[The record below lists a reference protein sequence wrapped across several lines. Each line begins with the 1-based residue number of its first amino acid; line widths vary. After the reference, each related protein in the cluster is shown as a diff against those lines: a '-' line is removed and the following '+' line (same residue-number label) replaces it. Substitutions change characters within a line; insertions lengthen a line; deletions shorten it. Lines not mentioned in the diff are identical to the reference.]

1 MSLSRR
7 TLMQSTLAA
16 GASLALPASA
26 LAQVAAAA
34 ESAPAAQPKNDKP
47 GLAVIGAGGIA
58 RWHAQYLPKH
68 FTVVAVA
75 DVDRGR
81 AESYGR
87 DVAGGKAFTTQ
98 DYRQA
103 LGRKDVDMVLITT
116 PDHWHAR
123 IAIDAMRAGKDVY
136 CEKPLTLTI
145 DEGRTVCRVARET
158 ARVVQVGSQQRSDD
172 FFPTAVALAH
182 AGRVGKLKNVIVVIG
197 PTPTPEGE
205 EFQPSTPPAELNWD
219 MWLGQAP
226 ETPFIPKRCHFD
238 FRWWY
243 EYAGGMMTDWGAHHV
258 DIAQWAAAPDEAGP
272 ITIEPLHVKHP
283 VPFDEHGNPTVANKF
298 NTARE
303 FNVRLTFAN
312 GVEMSLCHKHPKVST
327 ENGIL
332 FEGDKGELF
341 VNRNGMRGS
350 AFDTLKDNPLPAGVV
365 APLAPVP
372 IPHER
377 HVINFLECCK
387 TRSKPVSDVW
397 SHHRNLTTCHLA
409 NIALRLNRKLRW
421 DATAQE
427 IVGDAQANAMQRRP
441 QRKGYEVV

>member
-1 MSLSRR
+1 MPLSRR

-16 GASLALPASA
+16 AGVAA
-26 LAQVAAAA
+26 LARPTSAFAQAAAP
-34 ESAPAAQPKNDKP
+34 EPAASQPKSDKP

-58 RWHAQYLPKH
+58 RFHAQYLPKH
-68 FTVVAVA
+68 FYVVAVA

-87 DVAGGKAFTTQ
+87 DVGGGKAFTTQ
-98 DYRQA
+98 DYREV
-103 LGRKDVDMVLITT
+103 LDRKDVDIVLIAS
-116 PDHWHAR
+116 PDHWHAKT
-123 IAIDAMRAGKDVY
+123 AIDAMRAGKDVY
-136 CEKPLTLTI
+136 CEKPLTLTV
-145 DEGRTVCRVARET
+145 DEGRIVCRVARET
-158 ARVVQVGSQQRSDD
+158 GRIVQVGTQQRSDD

-182 AGRVGKLKNVIVVIG
+182 AGRVGRIKTVTVVIG
-197 PTPTPEGE
+197 PTPAKEGE
-205 EFQPSTPPAELNWD
+205 EFQPSNPPPELNWD

-226 ETPFIPKRCHFD
+226 EVPFMAQRCHFN

-272 ITIEPLHVKHP
+272 IMVEPLAVRFP
-283 VPFDEHGNPTVANKF
+283 VPYDEHGNPTVHNKF

-303 FNVRLTFAN
+303 FNVRCTFAN
-312 GVEMSLCHKHPKVST
+312 GVEMFLVDKSAKAPE

-332 FEGDKGELF
+332 FEGDAGTLY
-341 VNRNGMRGS
+341 VNRTKVTGS
-350 AFDTLKDNPLPAGVV
+350 AADTLKDKPLPKGLVRPV
-365 APLAPVP
+365 AVVP

-377 HVINFLECCK
+377 HIIDFLEC
-387 TRSKPVSDVW
+387 TRTRALPKSDVW
-397 SHHRNLTTCHLA
+397 SHHRNLVTCHLA

-427 IVGDAQANAMQRRP
+427 IIGDAEATAMLKRP
-441 QRKGYEVV
+441 QRKGYEVA

>member
-1 MSLSRR
+1 MSLLSRR

-16 GASLALPASA
+16 GASLAAPTAV
-26 LAQVAAAA
+26 LAQAAA
-34 ESAPAAQPKNDKP
+34 SAPATQAKSDKP

-68 FTVVAVA
+68 FNIVAVA

-81 AESYGR
+81 AESYNKEF
-87 DVAGGKAFTTQ
+87 AGGNAFTSQ
-98 DYRQA
+98 DYRDA
-103 LGRKDVDMVLITT
+103 LKRDDVEMVLITT
-116 PDHWHAR
+116 PDHWHAK

-158 ARVVQVGSQQRSDD
+158 ARIVQVGSQQRSEDQ
-172 FFPTAVALAH
+172 FLTAVALAH
-182 AGRVGKLKNVIVVIG
+182 TGRLGKINNVIVVIG
-197 PTPTPEGE
+197 PTPVKEGKTFE
-205 EFQPSTPPAELNWD
+205 PSTPPPELDWD

-226 ETPFIPKRCHFD
+226 EVEYMDKRCHFN

-272 ITIEPLHVKHP
+272 SIIEPVSVRHP
-283 VPFDEHGNPTVANKF
+283 VPFDAHGFPTVHNQF

-303 FNVRLTFAN
+303 FNVKLSFAN
-312 GVEMSLCHKHPKVST
+312 GVEMSLVDRHPKVSE

-332 FEGDKGELF
+332 FEGERGTLF
-341 VNRNGMRGS
+341 VNRKKIEGS
-350 AFDTLKDNPLPAGVV
+350 AHETLKIDPLPEGLV
-365 APLAPVP
+365 PSLPGVP

-377 HVINFLECCK
+377 HVIDFIECCK
-387 TRSKPVSDVW
+387 SRTMPRSDVW
-397 SHHRNLTTCHLA
+397 SHHRHLTTCHLA
-409 NIALRLNRKLRW
+409 NIALRLNRTLRW
-421 DATAQE
+421 DASAQE
-427 IVGDAQANAMQRRP
+427 IIGDAEANDFQKRP
-441 QRKGYEVV
+441 QREGYEVA

>member
-1 MSLSRR
+1 MSLLSRR
-7 TLMQSTLAA
+7 MLMQSTLTA
-16 GASLALPASA
+16 GASLAVAGSARAQADAS
-26 LAQVAAAA
+26 QAATR
-34 ESAPAAQPKNDKP
+34 SKNEKP
-47 GLAVIGAGGIA
+47 GLAVIGGGGIA
-58 RWHAQYLPKH
+58 RWHGQYLPKH
-68 FTVVAVA
+68 FDVVAVA

-81 AESYGR
+81 ADAYGK
-87 DVAGGKAFTTQ
+87 DHSGGKAFTTQ
-98 DYRQA
+98 DYRKV
-103 LGRKDVDMVLITT
+103 LERKDVDTVLIAT
-116 PDHWHAR
+116 PDHWHAK

-136 CEKPLTLTI
+136 CEKPLPLTI

-172 FFPTAVALAH
+172 FFPTAVALVH
-182 AGRVGKLKNVIVVIG
+182 AGRIGKVKNVIVVIG

-205 EFQPSTPPAELNWD
+205 TYPTAPAPAELDWD

-226 ETPFIPKRCHFD
+226 SVEFMPKRCHFD

-272 ITIEPLHVKHP
+272 VTIEPLHVKHP
-283 VPFDEHGNPTVANKF
+283 IPFDEHGNPTVANKF

-312 GVEMSLCHKHPKVST
+312 GVTMSLLHKHPKVDA
-327 ENGIL
+327 ENGIV

-341 VNRNGMRGS
+341 VNRTGMRGG
-350 AFDTLKDNPLPAGVV
+350 AFDALKDNPLPKGMVPPV
-365 APLAPVP
+365 AAVP

-377 HVINFLECCK
+377 HVINFLECCR
-387 TRSKPVSDVW
+387 TRALPVSDVW

-427 IVGDAQANAMQRRP
+427 IVGDAEANAMQRRP
-441 QRKGYEVV
+441 QRKGYEVA